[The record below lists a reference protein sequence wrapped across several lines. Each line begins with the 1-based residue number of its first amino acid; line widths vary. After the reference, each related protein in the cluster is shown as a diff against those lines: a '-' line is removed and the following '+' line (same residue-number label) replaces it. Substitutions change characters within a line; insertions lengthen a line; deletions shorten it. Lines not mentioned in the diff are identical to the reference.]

1 MALYGAATEM
11 GWRDRVTPRW
21 VLSGVVTSSLA
32 PELSTGMHIAGG
44 MREGIGSSYSG
55 TVLLPERRRSQLM
68 RDLPDGPQVCRST
81 RTSRP
86 ISLAKEVPPRRE
98 RDLILLPHVLSY
110 PGTPR

>member
-44 MREGIGSSYSG
+44 MREGISSA
-55 TVLLPERRRSQLM
+55 
-68 RDLPDGPQVCRST
+68 
-81 RTSRP
+81 RP
-86 ISLAKEVPPRRE
+86 IPAPFCCLPA
-98 RDLILLPHVLSY
+98 RDPKL
-110 PGTPR
+110 

>member
-44 MREGIGSSYSG
+44 MREGIS
-55 TVLLPERRRSQLM
+55 
-68 RDLPDGPQVCRST
+68 
-81 RTSRP
+81 
-86 ISLAKEVPPRRE
+86 
-98 RDLILLPHVLSY
+98 
-110 PGTPR
+110 

>member
-44 MREGIGSSYSG
+44 MREGISWARAIPALFLVPSGRDPRSGGS
-55 TVLLPERRRSQLM
+55 
-68 RDLPDGPQVCRST
+68 
-81 RTSRP
+81 
-86 ISLAKEVPPRRE
+86 PR
-98 RDLILLPHVLSY
+98 
-110 PGTPR
+110 

>member
-44 MREGIGSSYSG
+44 MRAGISSA
-55 TVLLPERRRSQLM
+55 
-68 RDLPDGPQVCRST
+68 
-81 RTSRP
+81 RP
-86 ISLAKEVPPRRE
+86 IPAPFCCRKGEDPTSKGSPRWTSSLQIYTYFQANCPSKGSTPPSRA
-98 RDLILLPHVLSY
+98 
-110 PGTPR
+110 

>member
-44 MREGIGSSYSG
+44 MREGISWA
-55 TVLLPERRRSQLM
+55 
-68 RDLPDGPQVCRST
+68 
-81 RTSRP
+81 RP
-86 ISLAKEVPPRRE
+86 IPAPFCCRKGEDPKL
-98 RDLILLPHVLSY
+98 
-110 PGTPR
+110 